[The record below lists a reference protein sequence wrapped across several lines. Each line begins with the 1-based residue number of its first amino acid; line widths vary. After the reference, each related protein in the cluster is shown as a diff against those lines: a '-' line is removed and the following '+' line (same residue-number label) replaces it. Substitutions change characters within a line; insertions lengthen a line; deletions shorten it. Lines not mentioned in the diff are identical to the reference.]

1 MHLIAQGKQRKHEN
15 EGVEKENVVFFV
27 GQKFCSVR
35 ELETAKKIYEDRHF
49 CELWKRDVR
58 TLASAAKRV
67 PKRVV
72 SANPDI
78 AYYSQKLS
86 CKFGGKNCGNK
97 REKET
102 KDKII
107 STGYRGCNKAA
118 GKPKASKTEN

>member
-1 MHLIAQGKQRKHEN
+1 MKCSLH
-15 EGVEKENVVFFV
+15 V

-35 ELETAKKIYEDRHF
+35 ELETAKKINEDRHF

-58 TLASAAKRV
+58 TLASATKRV

-86 CKFGGKNCGNK
+86 CKFGGKTVET
-97 REKET
+97 REKRKRKT
-102 KDKII
+102 KSFRQVYISMSGDGKHLQVKRISEAHNHII
-107 STGYRGCNKAA
+107 KS
-118 GKPKASKTEN
+118 SQI